1 MTHRPRLSL
10 LTDVVGPAS
19 RPAYDPGR
27 HGCGIVHLGAGAFH
41 RAHQADYTDAALAAG
56 GGDWRI
62 VGVSLRG
69 HEVADALNPQHGLY
83 TLIERDAAGA
93 RAKVIG
99 SIERIVAAS
108 REPAA
113 LMRQLAAPATR
124 IVTMTVTEK
133 AYGIDRATM
142 TADPDHPAVAADL
155 AKPAQ
160 PTGVLGVLTEAL
172 RLRRAAGAE
181 PFTVLC
187 CDNLPDNGGFVRAG
201 VIDFARRSDPAL
213 AEWIAANVAFPS
225 SMVDRITPAS
235 TQRTLDDALQL
246 TGCVD
251 RAAVETEPFRQWVIE
266 DQFPS
271 GRPAWEAGGALFVDD
286 VHPYETMKLRMLNGS
301 HSMLA
306 YAGFLTGRRYVR
318 DTVGQNGFRALI
330 ARHLGAAASTLQPLP
345 GIGLDAYAADV
356 LARFANPAIAH
367 ETRQIAMDGTE
378 KLPQRLL
385 APAVELLAKGADIRP
400 FAFAVAAWMRYCL
413 GRFDDGAAYALND
426 PREAEIAK
434 AVSSVRTPSD
444 IGRALHDLP
453 RLFPERLRSDPQW
466 LDAVSSQ
473 LELMLANGMN
483 AAIASELAGSSDHGD
498 ATSFRR

>member
-1 MTHRPRLSL
+1 MTPRIRLSSL
-10 LTDVVGPAS
+10 ADIVGPAS
-19 RPAYDPGR
+19 RPAYEPAR

-62 VGVSLRG
+62 IGVSLRG
-69 HEVADALNPQHGLY
+69 NEVADALNPQNGLY

-99 SIERIVAAS
+99 SIERIIAATH
-108 REPAA
+108 EPAA
-113 LMRQLAAPATR
+113 LMQQLAAPSTR

-133 AYGIDRATM
+133 AYGINRSTM
-142 TADPDHPAVAADL
+142 TADPSHPAVAADL
-155 AKPAQ
+155 SKPRQ
-160 PTGVLGVLTEAL
+160 PAGVLGVLTEAL
-172 RLRRAAGAE
+172 RLRRAAGVD

-201 VIDFARRSDPAL
+201 IVDFARRSDPAL

-225 SMVDRITPAS
+225 SMIDRITPAS
-235 TQRTLDDALQL
+235 TQQTLDDAFRS

-251 RAAVETEPFRQWVIE
+251 QAAVETEPFRQWVIQ
-266 DQFPS
+266 DWFPS
-271 GRPAWEAGGALFVDD
+271 GRPAWEKGGALFVDD

-306 YAGFLTGRRYVR
+306 YVGFLTGRRYVR
-318 DTVGQNGFRALI
+318 DAVGPEGFPALI
-330 ARHLGAAASTLQPLP
+330 ARHLTAAASTLQPLA
-345 GIGLDAYAADV
+345 GIGLDTYAANV

-385 APAVELLAKGADIRP
+385 APAVELLARGADIGP

-413 GRFDDGAAYALND
+413 GRLDDGATYMLND
-426 PREAEIAK
+426 PREAAIAK
-434 AVSSVRTPSD
+434 AVSAARTPSD
-444 IGRALHDLP
+444 ISRALHDLP
-453 RLFPERLRSDPQW
+453 RLFPERLRTDQSW
-466 LDAVSSQ
+466 LDAVSSR
-473 LELMLANGMN
+473 LEVMIANGMQ
-483 AAIASELAGSSDHGD
+483 AAIASEMAS
-498 ATSFRR
+498 